1 MITIIAKVLVTD
13 YTKSMRNLILKII
26 IPFFIVFISKK
37 FGFAEVSLIMLIMFA
52 TLTGSGINVV
62 KLKISGIYNR
72 IIVSPISKP
81 IFFLK
86 FVAVYTL
93 LYFMQFLPATM
104 LVAAEKP
111 ILIVFIFLSVAMLT
125 ALGTLLG
132 IYSRSLGSMHFNAT
146 LLILPLIALSMAK
159 TKLSYILP
167 LTYIRYSCFA
177 VENLILTFSSMLF
190 LYIFLIVKA
199 GNI

>member
-1 MITIIAKVLVTD
+1 MITIIAKVLVAD
-13 YTKSMRNLILKII
+13 YTKSMRNLIFKII

-93 LYFMQFLPATM
+93 IYFMQFLPATM

-111 ILIVFIFLSVAMLT
+111 ILVVFVFLSVAMLT
-125 ALGTLLG
+125 AFGTLLG

-167 LTYIRYSCFA
+167 LTYMLYYSLSS
-177 VENLILTFSSMLF
+177 ENILLTIFSLTS
-190 LYIFLIVKA
+190 LYIFLALKTRKL
-199 GNI
+199 